1 MLLLATARGSLR
13 VQGADVAEVNVQS
26 DATPVT
32 AKAVRKDGL
41 RVLTAATRFTI
52 SEKDN
57 VPPLDPA
64 GDGPPR
70 GGPAIGIAT
79 LNREVTLRQPEKITR
94 PSPFFRCTPRGR
106 RRAPQNKQNGAF
118 PFARKNLRSSV
129 SQRPTTTTL
138 CCPLSLSSSFS
149 PPLWPR
155 IPARPEPTT
164 GKTDG
169 FGELAGRAGAG
180 PEPRPAD
187 QRRPFPVPHTT
198 AGGGRPRFIR

>member
-26 DATPVT
+26 DTTPVT
-32 AKAVRKDGL
+32 AKTVRKDGL
-41 RVLTAATRFTI
+41 RVLTAATRFTV

-57 VPPLDPA
+57 VPRLDAA
-64 GDGPPR
+64 GEGPPR
-70 GGPAIGIAT
+70 GGPAIGIAI
-79 LNREVTLRQPEKITR
+79 LNREVTLRQLEKITR
-94 PSPFFRCTPRGR
+94 PSPFFGAPRAAAAGPR
-106 RRAPQNKQNGAF
+106 TACPHRSAGAAQAPPASSASAPQNKQNCAF
-118 PFARKNLRSSV
+118 PFAQKNLRSSV

-169 FGELAGRAGAG
+169 SG
-180 PEPRPAD
+180 
-187 QRRPFPVPHTT
+187 
-198 AGGGRPRFIR
+198 